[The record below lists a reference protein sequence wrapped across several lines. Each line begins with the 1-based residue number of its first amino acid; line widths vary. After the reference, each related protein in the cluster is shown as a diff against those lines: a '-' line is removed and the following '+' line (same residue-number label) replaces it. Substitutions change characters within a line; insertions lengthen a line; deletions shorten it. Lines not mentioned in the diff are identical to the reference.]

1 MNFLSCLSIKKIY
14 FLILGFSDL
23 KEKSQEYEEFHPGV
37 AQYED
42 FHTID
47 WLRDLVRDRYRHRY
61 ISRKMGESWCN
72 LLSGYYDKV
81 TGWICVFL
89 VGVLAGMNMFIK

>member
-1 MNFLSCLSIKKIY
+1 M
-14 FLILGFSDL
+14 
-23 KEKSQEYEEFHPGV
+23 KEKSQEYEELHPGV

-72 LLSGYYDKV
+72 LMSGYYDKI

-89 VGVLAGMNMFIK
+89 VGVLAGMKMFV